1 MMDFD
6 VAHLM
11 TCFGAL
17 AETLGFYKRELINN
31 GFSEENAV
39 KMCVALQMSMI
50 ASKDKEFD

>member
-1 MMDFD
+1 MDFD